1 MCEAQ
6 LCGVKV
12 IMVCRMSLHQVP
24 WMESEPVKKST
35 NRRGKGDFRGHAG
48 CIDWQGEFGSAKA
61 HQ

>member
-35 NRRGKGDFRGHAG
+35 NKREKFRRHAG
-48 CIDWQGEFGSAKA
+48 CWDWQVKS
-61 HQ
+61 